1 MREISEGDSIID
13 SRDVIKRIEELED
26 ERAAST
32 STEGTPEEIEHSL
45 TEWDEGEEGEELA
58 RLNKL
63 ADQGEGS
70 PDWPY
75 GEALISDDYFEEYA
89 QELAEDIGA
98 IAKDAPW
105 PASYIDWKAAAEAL
119 QQDYMSVEYGD
130 TTYWIRA

>member
-1 MREISEGDSIID
+1 MREISEGDKVID

-63 ADQGEGS
+63 ADQGEES
-70 PDWPY
+70 PDWPM
-75 GEALISDDYFEEYA
+75 GRPSSPTPTSKSTRKNWPRISE
-89 QELAEDIGA
+89 QSLRMLRGQRLTLTG
-98 IAKDAPW
+98 KQRRKL
-105 PASYIDWKAAAEAL
+105 SSK
-119 QQDYMSVEYGD
+119 
-130 TTYWIRA
+130 TT